1 MPDRCY
7 VPGCKSGFP
16 DYPKYLGKFTM
27 FSAPMD
33 GKLLKRWNE
42 FIPRKGTLKP
52 SSKFDTLSTENQVW
66 SAANGAITPP
76 DAPEV
81 GVKYRIDMKS
91 NNIKDQTI
99 FFGAKCKPD
108 QGV

>member
-1 MPDRCY
+1 MPYKERAEMRFPSLILCRLFESKGRRTGETISAA
-7 VPGCKSGFP
+7 VLWTKRGSPG
-16 DYPKYLGKFTM
+16 
-27 FSAPMD
+27 A
-33 GKLLKRWNE
+33 E
-42 FIPRKGTLKP
+42 E
-52 SSKFDTLSTENQVW
+52 FDTLSTENQVW

-76 DAPEV
+76 DAHEV
-81 GVKYRIDMKS
+81 GVKYRIDMTS

>member
-1 MPDRCY
+1 MTICNDGNAL
-7 VPGCKSGFP
+7 VN
-16 DYPKYLGKFTM
+16 
-27 FSAPMD
+27 PM
-33 GKLLKRWNE
+33 LLQMARE
-42 FIPRKGTLKP
+42 YIIT
-52 SSKFDTLSTENQVW
+52 KFDTLSTENQVW

-81 GVKYRIDMKS
+81 GVKYRIDMTS

>member
-1 MPDRCY
+1 MATVHVRKKNRRIVDLKTLTVKKDTNLKVGAKVKIVYFPRQ
-7 VPGCKSGFP
+7 PGDPISPG
-16 DYPKYLGKFTM
+16 
-27 FSAPMD
+27 A
-33 GKLLKRWNE
+33 E
-42 FIPRKGTLKP
+42 E
-52 SSKFDTLSTENQVW
+52 FDTLSTENQVW

-81 GVKYRIDMKS
+81 GVKYRIDMTS